1 MKLGITAGLCLV
13 SLSACNAASLP
24 PPNPPPPALAI
35 AAEAAALVTTK
46 EVSPGAFFASA
57 GFDSGRCCGFGL
69 YAARSYFGD
78 WDDSKE
84 SGRNGKQV
92 EPQQGRRALP
102 DEITELGGA
111 FTITL
116 NDHVR
121 IRMRGGLAASPPR
134 DQEIGRS
141 GVAGNASALLRLW
154 GVAPPQLATPASHLD
169 LVLGFS
175 AWALN
180 RQATSAGLRDEAV
193 NVHAFLVGLRVSAD
207 YGVDFR

>member
-1 MKLGITAGLCLV
+1 MKRGITAGLCV
-13 SLSACNAASLP
+13 VILSACNAASLP
-24 PPNPPPPALAI
+24 PPNPPPLALGVGV
-35 AAEAAALVTTK
+35 EAATLFTPRLK
-46 EVSPGAFFASA
+46 PGAFFVSA

-78 WDDSKE
+78 WGDSKE
-84 SGRNGKQV
+84 GGHDRKQV
-92 EPQQGRRALP
+92 EPQESRRVLP

-111 FTITL
+111 FTVTL
-116 NDHVR
+116 NEYVR
-121 IRMRGGLAASPPR
+121 IRMRGGLAASPPK

-141 GVAGNASALLRLW
+141 GVGGNASALVRLW
-154 GVAPPQLATPASHLD
+154 GVAPPQIGAPASHLD

-193 NVHAFLVGLRVSAD
+193 NVNALLVGLRVSAD